1 MMTRIETLQNEDR
14 NCAESH
20 FTSHGRIHTTYHMR
34 ESGFIFHLQNA
45 KKEFQFFTVKI
56 HLESFHSPFHI
67 KPTSHAQSLVILT
80 RPKHTIHAQK
90 CTQMFILQSLEWHLN
105 KSCYYSTNIQ
115 NSKPQGP
122 TSITFSIE
130 SPTAI
135 STPLLSVKIQAQAT
149 LSKMNQALALQLIM

>member
-1 MMTRIETLQNEDR
+1 MSHERI
-14 NCAESH
+14 
-20 FTSHGRIHTTYHMR
+20 RIHISPSKCKETV
-34 ESGFIFHLQNA
+34 SIFHRQNPPG
-45 KKEFQFFTVKI
+45 I
-56 HLESFHSPFHI
+56 ISFSFPHKTNQPCPIPCDTH
-67 KPTSHAQSLVILT
+67 PTKTYYSCT
-80 RPKHTIHAQK
+80 K

-149 LSKMNQALALQLIM
+149 LSKTNQALMLQLIM